1 MKIEQ
6 LIEKL
11 QKIHTEHGNIDVN
24 WWNSVWEEGG
34 EIRVCVDEEET
45 YGDLTREE
53 AIESET
59 QFLPS
64 DFKEA
69 RIKEIND
76 FYDSGKVL
84 DGKKGT
90 GRMIAYIVED

>member
-1 MKIEQ
+1 MKIEK

-11 QKIHTEHGNIDVN
+11 QKIHAERGNIDVN
-24 WWNSVWEEGG
+24 WWNSAWEEGG
-34 EIRVCVDEEET
+34 DIWVCVDEEET
-45 YGDLTREE
+45 YGELTREE

-59 QFLPS
+59 KFLPS

-69 RIKEIND
+69 RVKEIND
-76 FYDSGKVL
+76 FYDSGKVF

>member
-1 MKIEQ
+1 MK
-6 LIEKL
+6 IEKL
-11 QKIHTEHGNIDVN
+11 QKIHAENGNIDVN
-24 WWNSVWEEGG
+24 WWNSAWEEGG

-59 QFLPS
+59 KFLPS

-84 DGKKGT
+84 DRKKGT

>member
-11 QKIHTEHGNIDVN
+11 QKIHAEHGNIDVN
-24 WWNSVWEEGG
+24 WWNSSWEEGG

-53 AIESET
+53 AIENET

-69 RIKEIND
+69 RAKEIND